1 MFISF
6 HNTYLATG
14 TLDGA
19 PVCSLV
25 WQLFYFSVAYHNSAI
40 AASHPHPPS
49 HSLPLTGSVAENL
62 FCFFSFGDLLLLI
75 PDAVLCS
82 QAPLFLLYCSLSP
95 TLGDKW
101 HLWRRLTVTCCAFG
115 LCPVSRVLS
124 LPAFYAYLFIFFCLC
139 FGFWL
144 FFSAFYSVSLPF
156 SFFSQCVLSFAFNAI
171 ILDKYLLPF

>member
-1 MFISF
+1 MAPQSAALSGNSF
-6 HNTYLATG
+6 TSVSLI
-14 TLDGA
+14 TLE
-19 PVCSLV
+19 S
-25 WQLFYFSVAYHNSAI
+25 I
-40 AASHPHPPS
+40 AASHPHPHPP
-49 HSLPLTGSVAENL
+49 HSLPLTGIVAENL

-82 QAPLFLLYCSLSP
+82 QAPLFLLFCSPSLPPP

-139 FGFWL
+139 FGF
-144 FFSAFYSVSLPF
+144 
-156 SFFSQCVLSFAFNAI
+156 
-171 ILDKYLLPF
+171 